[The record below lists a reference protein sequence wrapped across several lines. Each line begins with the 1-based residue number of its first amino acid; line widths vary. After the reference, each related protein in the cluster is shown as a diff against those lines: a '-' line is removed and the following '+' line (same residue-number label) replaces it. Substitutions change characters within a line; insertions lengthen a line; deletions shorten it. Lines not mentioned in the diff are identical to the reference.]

1 MLEIFVDNGFILRSF
16 CFDPSHRSWV
26 DVGWVFG
33 RFGVDLGCIWG
44 RFSVLGGSWEGLWW
58 VLGGLGVAM
67 GAQDRF
73 FRDFGTILRPVLGSK
88 TNQNRSK
95 IDAKMH

>member
-1 MLEIFVDNGFILRSF
+1 MDLESIWGAL
-16 CFDPSHRSWV
+16 
-26 DVGWVFG
+26 
-33 RFGVDLGCIWG
+33 GVDLGSIFGLG
-44 RFSVLGGSWEGLWW
+44 R

-73 FRDFGTILRPVLGSK
+73 FIDSARILRPVLGSK
-88 TNQNRSK
+88 TNQNQSK